1 MARIHYDNFL
11 GGYTMTYN
19 GNHYALTA
27 RTFYEATAETKA
39 IIKNEGA

>member
-1 MARIHYDNFL
+1 MARIRYDNFL
-11 GGYTMTYN
+11 GGYTLTYR
-19 GNHYALTA
+19 GAHYALSA